1 MSFVSDN
8 LELKNTENY
17 NTKCNFTLFEAAN
30 KYIDL
35 ITYFI
40 FLGKESL
47 TYDDNFIYTMH
58 KGVEVVNN
66 IFNVLLLYTRN
77 LEITTHY
84 TNQCIY
90 FYVEYINQISNKSA
104 EFVFVNLTMQDA
116 ILYIYRKSIFEIN
129 EQIRRKYKS
138 NLNEKK
144 LYDNISLFNN
154 TYNYII
160 LAFLQNNDFNIESHD
175 DIKKNMYNMNLVLY
189 NYIYDIEMK
198 KYTYDFLYN
207 CINSNFSQLNNSKNY
222 KELVSNLNSIVNN
235 N

>member
-1 MSFVSDN
+1 MSFVSES
-8 LELKNTENY
+8 LELKNVENY
-17 NTKCNFTLFEAAN
+17 NNKCNFTLFEAAN

-47 TYDDNFIYTMH
+47 AYDSNFVYTLH
-58 KGVEVVNN
+58 KGAEVINN
-66 IFNVLLLYTRN
+66 IFNILLLYTRN
-77 LEITTHY
+77 LDITTHY
-84 TNQCIY
+84 ANQCIY

-138 NLNEKK
+138 NSNEKK
-144 LYDNISLFNN
+144 IYDSISIFNN
-154 TYNYII
+154 TYNHII
-160 LAFLQNNDFNIESHD
+160 LAFLQNNEFNKESYD

-189 NYIYDIEMK
+189 NYIYDVELN
-198 KYTYDFLYN
+198 KYSYDLLYN
-207 CINSNFSQLNNSKNY
+207 CINSNFSQLNKSKNY
-222 KELVSNLNSIVNN
+222 KDFVSNLNSIINN

>member
-1 MSFVSDN
+1 
-8 LELKNTENY
+8 
-17 NTKCNFTLFEAAN
+17 
-30 KYIDL
+30 
-35 ITYFI
+35 
-40 FLGKESL
+40 
-47 TYDDNFIYTMH
+47 MH
-58 KGVEVVNN
+58 
-66 IFNVLLLYTRN
+66 

-144 LYDNISLFNN
+144 IYDSITIFNN

-160 LAFLQNNDFNIESHD
+160 LAFLQNNDFNKESYD

-189 NYIYDIEMK
+189 NYIYDIELN
-198 KYTYDFLYN
+198 KYSYDFLYN
-207 CINSNFSQLNNSKNY
+207 CINSNFSLLSSSKNY
-222 KELVSNLNSIVNN
+222 KELVSHLNSIINN